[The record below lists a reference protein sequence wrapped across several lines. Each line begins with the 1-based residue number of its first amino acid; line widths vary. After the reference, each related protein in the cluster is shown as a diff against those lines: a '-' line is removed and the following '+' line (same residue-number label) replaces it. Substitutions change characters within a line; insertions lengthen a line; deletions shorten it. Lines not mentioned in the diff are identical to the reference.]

1 MPLPLSEQ
9 EHADLRAEHREQSA
23 HSELALDQTTPADV
37 QAVLNATPGLG
48 LCHRRSENGG
58 SISYLAG
65 RSNLTDTVYLV
76 MLVLKPRGDTG
87 VEMELLCRASQS
99 DAAQELLEELQATL
113 RNKLLEAGG
122 RLA

>member
-1 MPLPLSEQ
+1 M
-9 EHADLRAEHREQSA
+9 
-23 HSELALDQTTPADV
+23 
-37 QAVLNATPGLG
+37 PGLG
-48 LCHRRSENGG
+48 LCHRRSESGG

-65 RSNLTDTVYLV
+65 RSNLTDTVYLA